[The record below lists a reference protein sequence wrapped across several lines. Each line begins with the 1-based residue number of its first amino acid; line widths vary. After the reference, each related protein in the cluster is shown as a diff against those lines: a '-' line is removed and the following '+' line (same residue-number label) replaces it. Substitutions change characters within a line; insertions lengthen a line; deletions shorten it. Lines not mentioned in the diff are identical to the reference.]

1 MHVAFLSGGK
11 DSYYAIYRS
20 GIQVDIGLVLVYDFP
35 RPSPHLVNLGKTVE
49 TILLMGIP
57 VAVVKL
63 GKGREFV
70 ETVGFLRSLGVD
82 TIIAGD
88 VYIEDHLRYME
99 NIAKE
104 VGAALVEPLWGMDP
118 EDLLYKE
125 IEDGLKPMVIG
136 CVNGL
141 GKWLGVVLDRDNV
154 YAFAENAKSIGV
166 DPLGEKGEYHTIV
179 LSGPLHKASLSYKI
193 VDVEN
198 YDGYKILRLI

>member
-1 MHVAFLSGGK
+1 AFLSGGK

-82 TIIAGD
+82 TLIAGD

>member
-82 TIIAGD
+82 TLIAGD